1 MIQMRVSFSNVFAR
15 VRALTCGLTC
25 LAVAALLAVGT
36 VFAPSAAAHD
46 VLVSSDPE
54 DGAEVESPSSF
65 SLTFNNDPLD
75 VNPVIAISGPD
86 GQESALDV
94 TPVVDGRDVYVE
106 LPEMSAGEYAVS
118 WRVVSSDGHPIS
130 GEQSFTVLPSADE
143 PADTGDEE
151 PVTDPD
157 EPVSSDDDVDADTD
171 GDSDSDAADDNATS
185 DDGQES
191 ESTADA
197 QDNDSSGLPTGAW
210 IAIIIS
216 VAVAL
221 GLFGTS
227 ASRKKKDNP
236 GDDTPSQ
243 S

>member
-130 GEQSFTVLPSADE
+130 GEQSFTVLPSADAEE
-143 PADTGDEE
+143 PADEE
-151 PVTDPD
+151 PAADPD
-157 EPVSSDDDVDADTD
+157 EPVSSDNDADNA
-171 GDSDSDAADDNATS
+171 AADDAEGGANDDNVAS
-185 DDGQES
+185 EDGQES
-191 ESTADA
+191 ESAADTEK
-197 QDNDSSGLPTGAW
+197 DEDSSGLPTGAW
-210 IAIIIS
+210 IAIAIS

-236 GDDTPSQ
+236 DDTPSQ